1 MSADAKSATSCPS
14 FIPEHLFSLSVPL
27 GHAPCLERVLYSQH
41 VHDRRP
47 RHPHTHKMGGCGLF
61 QDGFWSLVSFY
72 FPRFLSL
79 SLFGAGVCSFF
90 VTSHLL
96 SFFRMVKTI
105 ASFETETKIRLVSI
119 GSEL

>member
-47 RHPHTHKMGGCGLF
+47 RHPHTHKMGGVWVISGWFLVPRVVLF
-61 QDGFWSLVSFY
+61 SSFPLSLPLWGWCVFLFRDLPFIIVFSDGEND
-72 FPRFLSL
+72 RFL
-79 SLFGAGVCSFF
+79 
-90 VTSHLL
+90 
-96 SFFRMVKTI
+96 
-105 ASFETETKIRLVSI
+105 
-119 GSEL
+119 